1 MGLITKSRWIA
12 VAVLVATFAQAQIQ
26 FKKLAPEQIEKRLD
40 AAATTQAERGAY
52 LRQEFQAA
60 GCAAKDMKDDPV
72 PHEKQPNIICVIP
85 GKTARQ
91 IIVGAH
97 YDFVADGRGIVDN
110 WSGAALLP
118 SFVESLMNEPRE
130 HTFVF
135 IAFTGEENG
144 MVGSKSYVS
153 HLSTEQRQNV
163 AAMVNLDT
171 LGLSTTK
178 VWSSHSS
185 KALVGALFS
194 VASST
199 NSPLSVMNVD
209 DLAKSDGDSFRSANI
224 PEICVH
230 SVTQDTFKVLHS
242 RSDQM
247 SAVRRN
253 DYYETYRL
261 MASYLAAIDA
271 SLDTTAPNK

>member
-1 MGLITKSRWIA
+1 M
-12 VAVLVATFAQAQIQ
+12 
-26 FKKLAPEQIEKRLD
+26 
-40 AAATTQAERGAY
+40 
-52 LRQEFQAA
+52 
-60 GCAAKDMKDDPV
+60 
-72 PHEKQPNIICVIP
+72 
-85 GKTARQ
+85 
-91 IIVGAH
+91 
-97 YDFVADGRGIVDN
+97 DN

-118 SFVESLMNEPRE
+118 SFVESLKNQPRD

-135 IAFTGEENG
+135 VAFTGEENG

-153 HLSTEQRQNV
+153 HLSKEQRQNV

-178 VWSSHSS
+178 VWTTHSS
-185 KALVGALFS
+185 KVLVNALFS

-209 DLAKSDGDSFRSANI
+209 GLANTDSDSFRDANI
-224 PEICVH
+224 PELCVH

-247 SAVRRN
+247 SAIRRN

-271 SLDTTAPNK
+271 SLDSTEPHN

>member
-1 MGLITKSRWIA
+1 MRLLTKSSWIA
-12 VAVLVATFAQAQIQ
+12 VAVLVGTFAHAQIQ

-52 LRQEFQAA
+52 LRQEFQTA
-60 GCAAKDMKDDPV
+60 GCVDVKDDPV

-97 YDFVADGRGIVDN
+97 YDFVAEGRGIVDN

-118 SFVESLMNEPRE
+118 SFVESLKNEPRE

-135 IAFTGEENG
+135 IAFTGEEDG

-153 HLSTEQRQNV
+153 HLSKEQRQNV
-163 AAMVNLDT
+163 AVMVNLDT

-178 VWSSHSS
+178 VWTTHST
-185 KALVGALFS
+185 KALVNALFS

-199 NSPLSVMNVD
+199 NSPLAVMNVD
-209 DLAKSDGDSFRSANI
+209 GVAKSDSDSFRDANI

-247 SAVRRN
+247 SAIRRN

-271 SLDTTAPNK
+271 SLDSTAPKN

>member
-1 MGLITKSRWIA
+1 MRLRTKSSWIA
-12 VAVLVATFAQAQIQ
+12 IAVLVAAFAHAQIQ
-26 FKKLAPEQIEKRLD
+26 FKKLAPEQVEKRLD

-52 LRQEFQAA
+52 LRKEFQAA
-60 GCAAKDMKDDPV
+60 GCATNDVKDDPV
-72 PHEKQPNIICVIP
+72 AHEKQPNIICVIP
-85 GKTARQ
+85 GKSARQ

-97 YDFVADGRGIVDN
+97 YDFVTEGRGIVDN

-118 SFVESLMNEPRE
+118 SFVESLKNDPRE
-130 HTFVF
+130 HTFIF
-135 IAFTGEENG
+135 IAFTGEEDG
-144 MVGSKSYVS
+144 LVGSKSYVS
-153 HLSTEQRQNV
+153 HLSKEQRQNV

-171 LGLSTTK
+171 LGLSATK

-185 KALVGALFS
+185 KILVNALFS

-209 DLAKSDGDSFRSANI
+209 DLAKNDGDSFRDANI

-230 SVTQDTFKVLHS
+230 SVTQETFKILHS

-247 SAVRRN
+247 SAIRRN

-271 SLDTTAPNK
+271 SLDSTGSKN